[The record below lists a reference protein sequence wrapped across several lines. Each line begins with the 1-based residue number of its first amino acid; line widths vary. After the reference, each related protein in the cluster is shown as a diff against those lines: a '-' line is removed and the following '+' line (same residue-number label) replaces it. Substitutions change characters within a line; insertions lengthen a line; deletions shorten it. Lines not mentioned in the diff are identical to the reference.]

1 MVEKLIFKDAM
12 ARLATAVH
20 IVTTDGDTG
29 RHGFTASAVCSVTDS
44 PPSLLVCMNANAR
57 SYEHFIAN
65 QILAV
70 NTLSAEQAHLS
81 DVFAS
86 PLESKARFE
95 HADWSVLSTGSPILT
110 DALVSFDCEIQ
121 TIQDVGTH
129 SIFICKIVAI
139 RQGENE
145 KRSLVYFDR
154 QYHKIGQPVA
164 IDRQPASPQVQ
175 KVG

>member
-1 MVEKLIFKDAM
+1 M
-12 ARLATAVH
+12 
-20 IVTTDGDTG
+20 
-29 RHGFTASAVCSVTDS
+29 
-44 PPSLLVCMNANAR
+44 
-57 SYEHFIAN
+57 
-65 QILAV
+65 
-70 NTLSAEQAHLS
+70 
-81 DVFAS
+81 
-86 PLESKARFE
+86 
-95 HADWSVLSTGSPILT
+95 LSTGAPVLT

-129 SIFICKIVAI
+129 SIFICKIIAI

-175 KVG
+175 KVD